1 MITRNLIIATV
12 ALLII
17 SVIIGILLF
26 FAPTGLR
33 QALRDILLIFLFLLT
48 IFTMLMFLALTIAIF
63 ALLEMLNGRVVPL
76 MDQVTQMINRVR
88 GTTEFVSDEV
98 VRPVITTAGTLA
110 RVRAMARAAVSKPPG
125 ASASP
130 AGSAPPAGATM
141 PPPPPPP
148 AGAARPA
155 P

>member
-17 SVIIGILLF
+17 SIGIGILLF
-26 FAPTGLR
+26 FAPTALR

-110 RVRAMARAAVSKPPG
+110 RIRAMARAAVGKPPG
-125 ASASP
+125 AP
-130 AGSAPPAGATM
+130 TGATM
-141 PPPPPPP
+141 PPPAPPPATAPP

>member
-17 SVIIGILLF
+17 SIGIGILLF
-26 FAPTGLR
+26 FAPTALR

-98 VRPVITTAGTLA
+98 VRPVITTVGTLA
-110 RVRAMARAAVSKPPG
+110 RIRAMARAAVGKPPG
-125 ASASP
+125 AP
-130 AGSAPPAGATM
+130 TGATM
-141 PPPPPPP
+141 PPPAPPPATAPP